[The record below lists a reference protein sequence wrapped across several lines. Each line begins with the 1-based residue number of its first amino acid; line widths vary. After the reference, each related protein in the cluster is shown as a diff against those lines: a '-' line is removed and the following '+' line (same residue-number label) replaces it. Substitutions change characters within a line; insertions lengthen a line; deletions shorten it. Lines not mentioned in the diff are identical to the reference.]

1 MDEVVYSRYFFLFHK
16 FFLLKLRNCYTFG
29 HGFNDEDE
37 ENHQSIVS
45 NFTLSYISKRISALL
60 QQDSDGYDVFD
71 FRVGTL
77 VGTIVLIFVT
87 PINAY
92 SSNGLPDLPTFRY
105 ILLFVQILT
114 IFASYRFTIIKK
126 WCNEIGNGFTIIY
139 AFQLIIDLYRDGFP
153 TQQSAMGLVMLFLM
167 MSMFKNKKVL
177 QVYWIMV
184 LSLYFFVIWL
194 TPHIEIGRIFLAT
207 TTFLFFIVG
216 YYAFAAKL
224 DTLKKLE
231 NREREI
237 EESEVLFR
245 GIFDN
250 VPVGIVM
257 LDNQFMGV
265 RFNTFFQK
273 IIGYAE
279 CELQTLGMDKLI
291 HPDDFLSRQTLAI
304 AKGNTFATEQRLFTK
319 TGETLLMQV
328 QITPLIVKGEPF
340 RIAMYN
346 DITLE
351 RQTQRELELSA
362 KALREHNDA
371 LEEFSYVISHDLQEP
386 LRMITS
392 FTQIVQ
398 RRYLK
403 QINDEN
409 ANYDFNFVIDGAKR
423 MSTLI
428 RDMLEY
434 SRWSARALPL
444 AHVNLNDTLRDAKLN
459 LKVSIDKNQ
468 PIIEADELPTIAA
481 NRHMVVQ
488 VFQNLISNAIKYRHP
503 ERVPHIKIA
512 IETIPNEWL
521 FTFQDNGIGFEQQY
535 RERIFGIFQR
545 LQTDRSTGNG
555 IGLAICKRTIERQGG
570 RIWTDSTL
578 GKGSTFYFTLPIT
591 DLKDVDNE
599 GHEKMEQMGVVVDW
613 R

>member
-1 MDEVVYSRYFFLFHK
+1 MIH
-16 FFLLKLRNCYTFG
+16 
-29 HGFNDEDE
+29 HFNFEDA
-37 ENHQSIVS
+37 ENVSTIVS
-45 NFTLSYISKRISALL
+45 NFTLTNIGKRITALL

-77 VGTIVLIFVT
+77 IGTFILSFVT

-92 SSNGLPDLPTFRY
+92 SNDGLPDLPLCRY
-105 ILLFVQILT
+105 ILLIVQVLSVI
-114 IFASYRFTIIKK
+114 ASYRFTLVKK
-126 WCNEIGNGFTIIY
+126 WSNEIGNTFSIIY
-139 AFQLIIDLYRDGFP
+139 AFILIIALYRDGFP
-153 TQQSAMGLVMLFLM
+153 EQQSAMGIAMLFM
-167 MSMFKNKKVL
+167 IMSMFKTKSTL
-177 QVYWIMV
+177 QVYWIIV
-184 LSLYFFVIWL
+184 LSFYFFAIWL
-194 TPHIEIGRIFLAT
+194 SPSTEMGRMFLT
-207 TTFLFFIVG
+207 VTTFLFFVVG
-216 YYAFAAKL
+216 YYAFSAKL
-224 DTLKKLE
+224 DVMKKLE

-237 EESEVLFR
+237 EQSEVLFR

-257 LDNQFMGV
+257 LDTQFMGV
-265 RFNTFFQK
+265 RYNKYFQK
-273 IIGYAE
+273 TIGYTE
-279 CELQTLGMDKLI
+279 GELQILGMNGLI
-291 HPDDFLSRQTLAI
+291 HPDDFLSRETLAI
-304 AKGNTFATEQRLFTK
+304 AKDNTFATEQRLFTK
-319 TGETLLMQV
+319 AGETLLMHV
-328 QITPLIVKGEPF
+328 QITPLLVNGEPF
-340 RIAMYN
+340 RIAMYT
-346 DITLE
+346 DVTAE

-362 KALREHNDA
+362 KALKEHNDA

-398 RRYLK
+398 RRYLTK
-403 QINDEN
+403 INDEN

-444 AHVNLNDTLRDAKLN
+444 AVVDLNETLREAKLN

-468 PIIEADELPTIAA
+468 PIIEVDVLPTIAA

-503 ERVPHIKIA
+503 ERIPHIQIA
-512 IETIPNEWL
+512 VEAIPHEWL
-521 FTFQDNGIGFEQQY
+521 FSFKDNGIGFEPQY

-570 RIWTDSTL
+570 RIWTESTL

-591 DLKDVDNE
+591 DLNDVDTE
-599 GHEKMEQMGVVVDW
+599 GGEGKFEQVGTVVDW

>member
-1 MDEVVYSRYFFLFHK
+1 MKVLQN
-16 FFLLKLRNCYTFG
+16 L
-29 HGFNDEDE
+29 
-37 ENHQSIVS
+37 QSIVS
-45 NFTLSYISKRISALL
+45 NFKLTNISKRITTLL
-60 QQDSDGYDVFD
+60 QQNSDGYDVFD

-77 VGTIVLIFVT
+77 IGTFILGCVT
-87 PINAY
+87 PINAF
-92 SSNGLPDLPTFRY
+92 SNDGLPDLPNFRY
-105 ILLFVQILT
+105 VLMLIQLLTV
-114 IFASYRFTIIKK
+114 FASYYFPFIKK
-126 WCNEIGNGFTIIY
+126 WGNEIGNAFSVIY
-139 AFQLIIDLYRDGFP
+139 ALILIFDIYSDGFP
-153 TQQSAMGLVMLFLM
+153 TQQTAMGIVMLFII
-167 MSMFKNKKVL
+167 MSMFKAKGAL
-177 QVYWIMV
+177 LLYWAIA
-184 LSLYFFVIWL
+184 LTAFFAAVFAAQSTEIPRGLLL
-194 TPHIEIGRIFLAT
+194 TS
-207 TTFLFFIVG
+207 TFLFFLVG

-231 NREREI
+231 KREHEI
-237 EESEVLFR
+237 EQSEILFR

-257 LDNQFMGV
+257 LDKEFMGV
-265 RFNTFFQK
+265 RFNKFFQK
-273 IIGYAE
+273 ITGYTE
-279 CELQTLGMDKLI
+279 EELHEMGMVKLI
-291 HPDDFLSRQTLAI
+291 HQDDYLSRETLAI
-304 AKGNTFATEQRLFTK
+304 AKDNTFATEQRLFTK

-328 QITPLIVKGEPF
+328 QITPLTVNDERF

-346 DITLE
+346 DITAE
-351 RQTQRELELSA
+351 RQTQRDLELSA

-409 ANYDFNFVIDGAKR
+409 ADYDFNFVIDGAKR

-444 AHVNLNDTLRDAKLN
+444 ATVDLNDAFYEARLN

-468 PIIEADELPTIAA
+468 PILEAGILPTIAA

-503 ERVPHIKIA
+503 ERVPNIKIA
-512 IETIPNEWL
+512 VELVNEEWL
-521 FTFQDNGIGFEQQY
+521 FSFKDNGLGFEPQY
-535 RERIFGIFQR
+535 KERIFGIFQR

-570 RIWTDSTL
+570 RIWTESTL
-578 GKGSTFYFTLPIT
+578 GVGSTFFFTLPFVEI
-591 DLKDVDNE
+591 KDVDTE
-599 GHEKMEQMGVVVDW
+599 SEDELEQMTTVVDW

>member
-1 MDEVVYSRYFFLFHK
+1 LIH
-16 FFLLKLRNCYTFG
+16 
-29 HGFNDEDE
+29 HFNFEDA
-37 ENHQSIVS
+37 ENALSIVS
-45 NFTLSYISKRISALL
+45 NFTLTNIGKRITALL

-77 VGTIVLIFVT
+77 IGTFILSFVT

-92 SSNGLPDLPTFRY
+92 SNDGLPDLPLCRY
-105 ILLFVQILT
+105 ILLVVQVLSVI
-114 IFASYRFTIIKK
+114 ASYRFTLVKK
-126 WCNEIGNGFTIIY
+126 WSNEIGNTFSIIY
-139 AFQLIIDLYRDGFP
+139 AFILIIALYRDGFP
-153 TQQSAMGLVMLFLM
+153 EQQSAMGIAMLFM
-167 MSMFKNKKVL
+167 IMSMFKTKSTL
-177 QVYWIMV
+177 QVYWIIV
-184 LSLYFFVIWL
+184 LSFYFFAIWL
-194 TPHIEIGRIFLAT
+194 SPSTEMGRMFLT
-207 TTFLFFIVG
+207 VTTFLFFVVG
-216 YYAFAAKL
+216 YYAFSAKL
-224 DTLKKLE
+224 DVMKKLE

-237 EESEVLFR
+237 EQSEVLFR

-257 LDNQFMGV
+257 LDTQFMGV
-265 RFNTFFQK
+265 RYNKYFQK
-273 IIGYAE
+273 TIGYTE
-279 CELQTLGMDKLI
+279 GELQILGMNGLI
-291 HPDDFLSRQTLAI
+291 HPDDFLSRETLAI
-304 AKGNTFATEQRLFTK
+304 AKDNTFATEQRLFTK
-319 TGETLLMQV
+319 LGETLLMHV
-328 QITPLIVKGEPF
+328 QITPLLVNGEPF
-340 RIAMYN
+340 RIAMYT
-346 DITLE
+346 DVTAE

-362 KALREHNDA
+362 KALKEHNDA

-398 RRYLK
+398 RRYLTK
-403 QINDEN
+403 INDEN

-444 AHVNLNDTLRDAKLN
+444 AVVDLNETLREAKLN

-468 PIIEADELPTIAA
+468 PIIEVDVLPTIAA

-503 ERVPHIKIA
+503 ERIPHIQIA
-512 IETIPNEWL
+512 VDAIPNEWL
-521 FTFQDNGIGFEQQY
+521 FSFKDNGIGFEPQY

-570 RIWTDSTL
+570 RIWTESTL

-591 DLKDVDNE
+591 DLNHVDTE
-599 GHEKMEQMGVVVDW
+599 GGDEKFEQVGTTVDW

>member
-1 MDEVVYSRYFFLFHK
+1 VA
-16 FFLLKLRNCYTFG
+16 
-29 HGFNDEDE
+29 
-37 ENHQSIVS
+37 
-45 NFTLSYISKRISALL
+45 NFTLSHIGKRITVLL

-77 VGTIVLIFVT
+77 FGTFVLSFVT
-87 PINAY
+87 PINVY
-92 SSNGLPDLPTFRY
+92 SSNELPDLPTARY
-105 ILLFVQILT
+105 ILLLVQVLT
-114 IFASYRFTIIKK
+114 VIASYRVNWIKK
-126 WCNEIGNGFTIIY
+126 WANEIGNVFSITY

-153 TQQSAMGLVMLFLM
+153 NLQTAMGLVMLFIL
-167 MSMFKNKKVL
+167 MSMFKNKTAL
-177 QVYWIMV
+177 QVYWISVLSFYFSMV
-184 LSLYFFVIWL
+184 LL
-194 TPHIEIGRIFLAT
+194 TPHIEIGRPFLAT
-207 TTFLFFIVG
+207 TTFLLFIIG
-216 YYAFAAKL
+216 YYAFSAKL
-224 DTLKKLE
+224 DVLKKLE
-231 NREREI
+231 HREQEI
-237 EESEVLFR
+237 EQSEVLFR

-257 LDNQFMGV
+257 LDNEFMGV
-265 RFNTFFQK
+265 RFNKFFQK
-273 IIGYAE
+273 TIGHTE
-279 CELQTLGMDKLI
+279 DELQTLGMNNLI
-291 HPDDFLSRQTLAI
+291 HPDDFLSRETLAI
-304 AKGNTFATEQRLFTK
+304 AKDNTFSTEQRLFTK
-319 TGETLLMQV
+319 SGETLLMQV
-328 QITPLIVKGEPF
+328 QITPLLVNDKPF
-340 RIAMYN
+340 RIAMYT
-346 DITLE
+346 DVTTE
-351 RQTQRELELSA
+351 RQTQRDLELSA

-409 ANYDFNFVIDGAKR
+409 ADYDFNFVIDGAKR

-444 AHVNLNDTLRDAKLN
+444 ATIDLNDSLREAKLN

-468 PIIEADELPTIAA
+468 PKIESEVLPTIAA

-503 ERVPHIKIA
+503 DRPPHI
-512 IETIPNEWL
+512 EVSVEMQENDWL
-521 FTFQDNGIGFEQQY
+521 FSFRDNGLGFEPQY
-535 RERIFGIFQR
+535 KERIFGIFQR

-570 RIWTDSTL
+570 RIWTESTL
-578 GKGSTFYFTLPIT
+578 GEGSTFYFTLPIT
-591 DLKDVDNE
+591 ELKDGD
-599 GHEKMEQMGVVVDW
+599 MEESETLEPSGTTVDW

>member
-1 MDEVVYSRYFFLFHK
+1 VA
-16 FFLLKLRNCYTFG
+16 
-29 HGFNDEDE
+29 
-37 ENHQSIVS
+37 
-45 NFTLSYISKRISALL
+45 NFTLSHIGKRITVLL

-77 VGTIVLIFVT
+77 FGTFVLSFVT
-87 PINAY
+87 PINVY
-92 SSNGLPDLPTFRY
+92 SSNELPDLPTARY
-105 ILLFVQILT
+105 ILLFVQVLT
-114 IFASYRFTIIKK
+114 VIASYRVNWIKK
-126 WCNEIGNGFTIIY
+126 WANEIGNVFSITY

-153 TQQSAMGLVMLFLM
+153 NLQTAMGLVMLFIL
-167 MSMFKNKKVL
+167 MSMFKNKTAL
-177 QVYWIMV
+177 QVYWISVLSFYFSMV
-184 LSLYFFVIWL
+184 LL
-194 TPHIEIGRIFLAT
+194 TPHIEIGRPFLAT
-207 TTFLFFIVG
+207 TTFLLFIIG
-216 YYAFAAKL
+216 YYAFSAKL
-224 DTLKKLE
+224 DVLKKLE
-231 NREREI
+231 HREQEI
-237 EESEVLFR
+237 EQSEVLFR

-257 LDNQFMGV
+257 LDNEFMGV
-265 RFNTFFQK
+265 RFNKFFQK
-273 IIGYAE
+273 TIGHTE
-279 CELQTLGMDKLI
+279 DELQTLGMNNLI
-291 HPDDFLSRQTLAI
+291 HPDDFLSRETLAI
-304 AKGNTFATEQRLFTK
+304 AKDNTFSTEQRLFTK
-319 TGETLLMQV
+319 SGETLLMQV
-328 QITPLIVKGEPF
+328 QITPLLVNDKPF
-340 RIAMYN
+340 RIAMYT
-346 DITLE
+346 DVTTE
-351 RQTQRELELSA
+351 RQTQRDLELSA

-409 ANYDFNFVIDGAKR
+409 ADYDFNFVIDGAKR

-444 AHVNLNDTLRDAKLN
+444 ATIDLNDSLREAKLN

-468 PIIEADELPTIAA
+468 PKIESEMLPTIAA

-503 ERVPHIKIA
+503 DRPPHI
-512 IETIPNEWL
+512 EVRVEMQENDW
-521 FTFQDNGIGFEQQY
+521 FFSFRDNGLGFEPQY
-535 RERIFGIFQR
+535 KERIFGIFQR

-570 RIWTDSTL
+570 RIWTESTL
-578 GKGSTFYFTLPIT
+578 GEGSTFYFTLPIT
-591 DLKDVDNE
+591 ELKDGD
-599 GHEKMEQMGVVVDW
+599 MEEPETLEPSGTTVDW

>member
-1 MDEVVYSRYFFLFHK
+1 
-16 FFLLKLRNCYTFG
+16 
-29 HGFNDEDE
+29 
-37 ENHQSIVS
+37 VS
-45 NFTLSYISKRISALL
+45 NISLSHIGKRITTLL

-77 VGTIVLIFVT
+77 VGTFVLSFVT

-92 SSNGLPDLPTFRY
+92 YFEGLPDLPFCRNW
-105 ILLFVQILT
+105 LLIIQVLSV
-114 IFASYRFTIIKK
+114 FASYHIDFVKK
-126 WCNEIGNGFTIIY
+126 WCNEIGNAFSIIY
-139 AFQLIIDLYRDGFP
+139 AFIIIGDLYRDGFMI
-153 TQQSAMGLVMLFLM
+153 QQSAMGIVMLFLI
-167 MSMFKNKKVL
+167 MSMFKHKIAL
-177 QVYWIMV
+177 QVYWVSV
-184 LSLYFFVIWL
+184 LSAY
-194 TPHIEIGRIFLAT
+194 FLAIWFAPT
-207 TTFLFFIVG
+207 TEMSRLFLAVTTFLFFVVG
-216 YYAFAAKL
+216 YYAFSAKL

-237 EESEVLFR
+237 EQSEVLFR

-250 VPVGIVM
+250 VPIGIVM
-257 LDNQFMGV
+257 LDTQFMGV
-265 RFNTFFQK
+265 RFNKFFQK
-273 IIGYAE
+273 TIGYTE
-279 CELQTLGMDKLI
+279 GELQTSGMNDLI
-291 HPDDFLSRQTLAI
+291 HPDDFLSRETLAI
-304 AKGNTFATEQRLFTK
+304 AKDNTFSTEQRLFTK
-319 TGETLLMQV
+319 SGDTILMHV
-328 QITPLIVKGEPF
+328 QITPLMVNGQPF

-346 DITLE
+346 DITAE
-351 RQTQRELELSA
+351 RQTQHDLEVSA
-362 KALREHNDA
+362 KALKEHNDA

-398 RRYLK
+398 RRYLTK
-403 QINDEN
+403 INDEN

-444 AHVNLNDTLRDAKLN
+444 VQVDLNGTFREAKLN

-468 PIIEADELPTIAA
+468 PILEVSELPTIAA

-503 ERVPHIKIA
+503 ERTPHII
-512 IETIPNEWL
+512 
-521 FTFQDNGIGFEQQY
+521 IGFETTPTDYLFSFKDNGVGFEQKY
-535 RERIFGIFQR
+535 AERIFGIFQR

-570 RIWTDSTL
+570 RIWTESEL
-578 GKGSTFYFTLPIT
+578 GKGTTFYFTLPIT
-591 DLKDVDNE
+591 ELKDGDNTE
-599 GHEKMEQMGVVVDW
+599 GEEEQLEQAVETMEW

>member
-1 MDEVVYSRYFFLFHK
+1 VA
-16 FFLLKLRNCYTFG
+16 
-29 HGFNDEDE
+29 
-37 ENHQSIVS
+37 
-45 NFTLSYISKRISALL
+45 NFTLSHIGKRITVLL

-77 VGTIVLIFVT
+77 FGTFVLSFVT
-87 PINAY
+87 PINVY
-92 SSNGLPDLPTFRY
+92 SSNELPDLPTARY
-105 ILLFVQILT
+105 ILLLVQVLT
-114 IFASYRFTIIKK
+114 VIASYRVNWIKK
-126 WCNEIGNGFTIIY
+126 WANEIGNVFSITY

-153 TQQSAMGLVMLFLM
+153 NLQTAMGLVMLFIL
-167 MSMFKNKKVL
+167 MSMFKNKTAL
-177 QVYWIMV
+177 QVYWISVLSFYFSMV
-184 LSLYFFVIWL
+184 LL
-194 TPHIEIGRIFLAT
+194 TPHIEIGRPFLAT
-207 TTFLFFIVG
+207 TTFLLFIIG
-216 YYAFAAKL
+216 YYAFSAKL
-224 DTLKKLE
+224 DVLKKLE
-231 NREREI
+231 HREQEI
-237 EESEVLFR
+237 EQSEVLFR

-257 LDNQFMGV
+257 LDNEFMGV
-265 RFNTFFQK
+265 RFNKFFQK
-273 IIGYAE
+273 TIGHTE
-279 CELQTLGMDKLI
+279 DELQTLGMNNLI
-291 HPDDFLSRQTLAI
+291 HPDDFLSRETLAI
-304 AKGNTFATEQRLFTK
+304 AKDNTFSTEQRLFTK
-319 TGETLLMQV
+319 SGETLLMQV
-328 QITPLIVKGEPF
+328 QITPLLVNDKPF
-340 RIAMYN
+340 RIAMYT
-346 DITLE
+346 DVTTE
-351 RQTQRELELSA
+351 RQTQRDLELSA

-409 ANYDFNFVIDGAKR
+409 ADYDFNFVIDGAKR

-444 AHVNLNDTLRDAKLN
+444 ATIDLNDSLREAKLN

-468 PIIEADELPTIAA
+468 PKIESEVLPTIAA

-503 ERVPHIKIA
+503 DRLPHI
-512 IETIPNEWL
+512 EVSVEMQENDWL
-521 FTFQDNGIGFEQQY
+521 FSFRDNGLGFEPQY
-535 RERIFGIFQR
+535 KERIFGIFQR

-570 RIWTDSTL
+570 RIWTESTL
-578 GKGSTFYFTLPIT
+578 GEGSTFYFTLPIT
-591 DLKDVDNE
+591 ELKDGD
-599 GHEKMEQMGVVVDW
+599 MEESETLEPSGTTVDW

>member
-1 MDEVVYSRYFFLFHK
+1 LIH
-16 FFLLKLRNCYTFG
+16 
-29 HGFNDEDE
+29 HFNFEDA
-37 ENHQSIVS
+37 ENVLTIVL
-45 NFTLSYISKRISALL
+45 NLSLTNIGKRITTLL

-77 VGTIVLIFVT
+77 VGTFVLSFVT

-92 SSNGLPDLPTFRY
+92 SNNGLPDLPICRY
-105 ILLFVQILT
+105 LLLIIQILAV
-114 IFASYRFTIIKK
+114 IASYRVTFVKK
-126 WCNEIGNGFTIIY
+126 WSNEIGNVFSIIY
-139 AFQLIIDLYRDGFP
+139 AFILIADLYRDGFP
-153 TQQSAMGLVMLFLM
+153 NQQSGMGIVMLFII
-167 MSMFKNKKVL
+167 MSMFKTKASL
-177 QVYWIMV
+177 QVYWGLV
-184 LSLYFFVIWL
+184 LCVYFLAIWL
-194 TPHIEIGRIFLAT
+194 APTTEMGRMFLT
-207 TTFLFFIVG
+207 VTTFLLFVVG
-216 YYAFAAKL
+216 YYAFSAKL
-224 DTLKKLE
+224 DILKKLE

-237 EESEVLFR
+237 EQSEVLFR

-257 LDNQFMGV
+257 LDTQFMGV
-265 RFNTFFQK
+265 RYNKYFQK
-273 IIGYAE
+273 TIGYTE
-279 CELQTLGMDKLI
+279 GELQILGMNGLI
-291 HPDDFLSRQTLAI
+291 HPDDFLSRETLAI
-304 AKGNTFATEQRLFTK
+304 AKDNTFATEQRLFTK
-319 TGETLLMQV
+319 AGETILMHV
-328 QITPLIVKGEPF
+328 QITPLLVNGEPF
-340 RIAMYN
+340 RIAMYT
-346 DITLE
+346 DVTAE

-362 KALREHNDA
+362 KALKEHNDA

-398 RRYLK
+398 RRYLTK
-403 QINDEN
+403 INDEN

-444 AHVNLNDTLRDAKLN
+444 AVVDLNDTLREAKLN

-468 PIIEADELPTIAA
+468 PIIEVDVLPTIAA

-503 ERVPHIKIA
+503 ERIPHIQISVEA
-512 IETIPNEWL
+512 IPNEWL
-521 FTFQDNGIGFEQQY
+521 FSFKDNGIGFESQY

-570 RIWTDSTL
+570 RIWTESTL

-591 DLKDVDNE
+591 DLNDVDTE
-599 GHEKMEQMGVVVDW
+599 GGDEKFEQVGATVDW

>member
-1 MDEVVYSRYFFLFHK
+1 M
-16 FFLLKLRNCYTFG
+16 
-29 HGFNDEDE
+29 
-37 ENHQSIVS
+37 S
-45 NFTLSYISKRISALL
+45 NISLTDISKRISTLF

-77 VGTIVLIFVT
+77 VGTFVLSCVT

-92 SSNGLPDLPTFRY
+92 FNDGLPDLPEARY
-105 ILLFVQILT
+105 LLLVVQI
-114 IFASYRFTIIKK
+114 FFVVASYHLIWVKK
-126 WCNEIGNGFTIIY
+126 WCNEIGNAFSVIY
-139 AFQLIIDLYRDGFP
+139 AFQLVIDLYRDGFP
-153 TQQSAMGLVMLFLM
+153 NQEGAMALVMMFII
-167 MSMFKNKKVL
+167 MSMFKTKTALRVYCVL
-177 QVYWIMV
+177 V
-184 LSLYFFVIWL
+184 LTFY
-194 TPHIEIGRIFLAT
+194 FLAIWQT
-207 TTFLFFIVG
+207 PVIELGRSFAAITTFLFFMVG
-216 YYAFAAKL
+216 YYAFSAKL
-224 DTLKKLE
+224 DTLKQLS

-237 EESEVLFR
+237 EQSEVLFR

-265 RFNTFFQK
+265 RFNKYFQK
-273 IIGYAE
+273 TIGYTE
-279 CELQTLGMDKLI
+279 GELQEIGMNKLI
-291 HPDDFLSRQTLAI
+291 HKDDFLSRQTLAI
-304 AKGNTFATEQRLFTK
+304 AKDNTFATEQRLFTK
-319 TGETLLMQV
+319 TGETLLMHV
-328 QITPLIVKGEPF
+328 QITPLVVKGEPF

-346 DITLE
+346 DITAE
-351 RQTQRELELSA
+351 RQTQRDLEASA

-409 ANYDFNFVIDGAKR
+409 ANYDFNFVVDGAKR

-444 AHVNLNDTLRDAKLN
+444 NTVNLNDSLREAKLN

-468 PIIEADELPTIAA
+468 PFIEAGELPTIAA

-503 ERVPHIKIA
+503 ERAPHIDINVEKSL
-512 IETIPNEWL
+512 NEWI
-521 FTFQDNGIGFEQQY
+521 FSFKDNGLGFEPQY
-535 RERIFGIFQR
+535 KERIFGIFQR
-545 LQTDRSTGNG
+545 LQNDRATGNG

-578 GKGSTFYFTLPIT
+578 GEGSTFYFTLPIT
-591 DLKDVDNE
+591 ELINTTTEEREDEAMAHDDSTI
-599 GHEKMEQMGVVVDW
+599 DW